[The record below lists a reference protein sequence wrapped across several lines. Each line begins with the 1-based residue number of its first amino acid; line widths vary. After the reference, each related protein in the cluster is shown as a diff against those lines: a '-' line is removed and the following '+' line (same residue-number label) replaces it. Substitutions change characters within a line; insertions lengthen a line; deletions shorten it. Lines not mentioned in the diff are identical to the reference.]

1 MKKRNYPKNRQSRLL
16 TNTMTYKLE
25 SIHKLRVVA
34 DYFIK
39 HGQYKTAVRFCVSPF
54 IVRYVMMKHGVVRK
68 LPPHLIKA
76 FKNKNWP
83 PKGRKMRT
91 NYMPES

>member
-1 MKKRNYPKNRQSRLL
+1 MKKKNYPKNRKSRLL

-25 SIHKLRVVA
+25 HMNDFGEVT

-39 HGQYKTAVRFCVSPF
+39 HGQYKTAVNFCVSPF
-54 IVRYVMMKHGVVRK
+54 IVRYVMMKHRVVRE

-76 FKNKNWP
+76 YKNKKWP
-83 PKGRKMRT
+83 PKGRVLRT
-91 NYMPES
+91 NYLPKS